1 MGDDRMTDYLHHV
14 PGRLRVRAR
23 SLRCNSAARATTLRK
38 LQAQEGIRS
47 VRLNPKA
54 GSVTVFYDVEVT
66 DAAKILDFMQAES
79 LRATRAQAVPVHAA
93 SKRPRPA
100 SRPGNPLAAEIGRMA
115 LGVLVNKGVS
125 FSLASLLGA
134 RI

>member
-1 MGDDRMTDYLHHV
+1 MTDYLHHV
-14 PGRLRVRAR
+14 PGRLRVRAK

-47 VRLNPKA
+47 VRLNAKA
-54 GSVTVFYDVEVT
+54 GSVTVFYDVEAT
-66 DAAKILDFMQAES
+66 DAERILGFMRAES
-79 LRATRAQAVPVHAA
+79 LRATRAQAAPLDAA
-93 SKRPRPA
+93 RKQARS
-100 SRPGNPLAAEIGRMA
+100 GNPLAAEIGRMA

-134 RI
+134 RL

>member
-1 MGDDRMTDYLHHV
+1 MTDYMHHV
-14 PGRLRVRAR
+14 PGRLRVRAK

-38 LQAQEGIRS
+38 LQAQDGIRS

-54 GSVTVFYDVEVT
+54 GSVTVFYDVDVMNA
-66 DAAKILDFMQAES
+66 DQILAFLHAES
-79 LRATRAQAVPVHAA
+79 VRATEAQAAPV
-93 SKRPRPA
+93 RPVRNPA
-100 SRPGNPLAAEIGRMA
+100 RAGTPLAAEIGRMA
-115 LGVLVNKGVS
+115 LGVLVNKGVT

>member
-1 MGDDRMTDYLHHV
+1 MTDYLHHV
-14 PGRLRVRAR
+14 PGRLRVRTR
-23 SLRCNSAARATTLRK
+23 SLRCDPAARAATLRK
-38 LQAQEGIRS
+38 LQAKDGIRS

-54 GSVTVFYDVEVT
+54 GSVTIFYDVAAT
-66 DAAKILDFMQAES
+66 DGQQILDYLQAEC
-79 LRATRAQAVPVHAA
+79 LRARKAQPTKIPSSLARQAPARAAGG
-93 SKRPRPA
+93 S
-100 SRPGNPLAAEIGRMA
+100 PLAAEIGRMA

>member
-1 MGDDRMTDYLHHV
+1 MTDYLHHV

-23 SLRCNSAARATTLRK
+23 SLRCNPADRAAALQK
-38 LQAQEGIRS
+38 LQASEGIRS

-54 GSVTVFYDVEVT
+54 GSVTIFYDVEAT
-66 DAAKILDFMQAES
+66 DAARILAFLQDEC
-79 LRATRAQAVPVHAA
+79 LRAARIQAAPLQSA
-93 SKRPRPA
+93 RQPRR
-100 SRPGNPLAAEIGRMA
+100 SGNPLAAEIGRMA
-115 LGVLVNKGVS
+115 LGVLVNKGVT

>member
-1 MGDDRMTDYLHHV
+1 MTDYLHHV
-14 PGRLRVRAR
+14 PGRLRVRAK

-38 LQAQEGIRS
+38 LQAQDGIRS

-54 GSVTVFYDVEVT
+54 GSVTVFYDVDVMNA
-66 DAAKILDFMQAES
+66 DKILAFLHAES
-79 LRATRAQAVPVHAA
+79 LRATQAQAQATPLRAA
-93 SKRPRPA
+93 RKPA
-100 SRPGNPLAAEIGRMA
+100 RTGTPLAAEIGRMA
-115 LGVLVNKGVS
+115 LGVLVNKGVT

>member
-1 MGDDRMTDYLHHV
+1 MTDYLHHV
-14 PGRLRVRAR
+14 PGRLRVRAK

-38 LQAQEGIRS
+38 LQAQDGIRS

-54 GSVTVFYDVEVT
+54 GSVTVFYDVDVVNA
-66 DAAKILDFMQAES
+66 DKILAFLHAES
-79 LRATRAQAVPVHAA
+79 LRATQAQAAPVRVAR
-93 SKRPRPA
+93 RPVRRGP
-100 SRPGNPLAAEIGRMA
+100 PLAAEIGRMA
-115 LGVLVNKGVS
+115 LGVLVNKGVT